1 MVRATAIAAERIAWS
16 GSEDGRD
23 FAILSGSRANLTLPI
38 REGLPERRRNQKTSV
53 WRLLNFHL
61 HIAGNGLNECG
72 ADLVATEGWGD
83 RSQNCL
89 HDVRVIGDT

>member
-38 REGLPERRRNQKTSV
+38 REGLPTIQQLSRYKRFRVAFRQNHPFAQKTF
-53 WRLLNFHL
+53 RQL
-61 HIAGNGLNECG
+61 
-72 ADLVATEGWGD
+72 D
-83 RSQNCL
+83 
-89 HDVRVIGDT
+89 